1 MPPVFI
7 FIDDSPFEL
16 KVFSDCIVPANPGIE
31 FILGSTYEQV
41 RSELG
46 ERYPSL
52 FLLDLYGQDPEIT
65 EPRIMSREELSAA
78 TESFCSLDKVY
89 DGLEQVPE
97 NIRTNEF
104 LKRLFHLTDPWRQAF
119 LKASRAAGQNTRFGL
134 GNLAAVRR
142 DYPAAAAVAYTR
154 KSMIT
159 DAVDLIAA
167 GVDGLNLKPDG
178 PDDQAIY
185 EATRTAAAELIE
197 SWSLKV
203 THSFNSYVQSLVVLL
218 VRSGLGGEVYDL
230 KNPEDLS
237 ETARDLLGPG
247 EMCFLQ
253 TAADWWGY
261 TGLDPLI

>member
-16 KVFSDCIVPANPGIE
+16 QVFSDCIIPASPGIE

-41 RSELG
+41 KSRLG

-65 EPRIMSREELSAA
+65 SPRIMSREELSAA
-78 TESFCSLDKVY
+78 TEPFCSLDRVY
-89 DGLEQVPE
+89 GGLELVPE
-97 NIRTNEF
+97 GIRTNEF
-104 LKRLFHLTDPWRQAF
+104 LKRLFHITDPWRKAF
-119 LKASRAAGQNTRFGL
+119 LSASRAAGQNTRYGM

-159 DAVDLIAA
+159 DAVDLLAA
-167 GVDGLNLKPDG
+167 GIDGLDLKPDG
-178 PDDQAIY
+178 PDDQAIH
-185 EATRTAAAELIE
+185 EATRAAAPALLE
-197 SWSLKV
+197 SWSMKV
-203 THSFNSYVQSLVVLL
+203 THCFNSYVQSLVVLM
-218 VRSGLGGEVYDL
+218 VRSGLGGEVYNL

-237 ETARDLLGPG
+237 DEARDLLGPG

-261 TGLDPLI
+261 SGLDPLI